1 VLEACRTGA
10 AFSLTFLV
18 SLMVP
23 ILSAWQVLLLP
34 LCLLFAGHLAHC
46 VVRAVSEITINE
58 DGIVLARGFL
68 PSQHL
73 LWADVSSLELRVFPL
88 GRYRRAF
95 MSDLKLRSPTAVML
109 IDDGVEHF
117 SGILGRAWTEAR
129 RRGVSIS
136 EATRANLVGLGHAD
150 AAGH

>member
-1 VLEACRTGA
+1 MLEACRTSA
-10 AFSLTFLV
+10 AFGLTCLI
-18 SLMVP
+18 SLMLP

-34 LCLLFAGHLAHC
+34 LCILFASHLAHC
-46 VVRAVSEITINE
+46 AVRAVSEISIDE

-95 MSDLKLRSPTAVML
+95 MSDLKLRSPAAVML
-109 IDDGVEHF
+109 IDDGVENF
-117 SGILGRAWTEAR
+117 SGILGRAWKEAR
-129 RRGVSIS
+129 RRGVGIS

-150 AAGH
+150 AAAH